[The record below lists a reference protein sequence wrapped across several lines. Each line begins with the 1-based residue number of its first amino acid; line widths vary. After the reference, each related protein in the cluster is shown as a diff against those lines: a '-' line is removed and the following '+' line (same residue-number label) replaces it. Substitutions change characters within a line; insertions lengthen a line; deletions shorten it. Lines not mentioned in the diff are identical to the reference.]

1 MILYKDKYRAQ
12 SSRLMGWDYISPGWY
27 FVTICTRNRLPFFGE
42 IIEGEMQ
49 LSPIGQVVAYEWQ
62 RTERIRPYVSLD
74 EWVIMPN
81 HIHGIIIL
89 HPIESDDKT
98 SRANPHNM
106 HKTSIH
112 PEVLFH
118 QSLHQRDVSTK
129 KPRLKAGS
137 LGAIIG
143 QIKSICTKRIRSRGF
158 RDFGWQAGYYD
169 HIIRDNEDLGR
180 IREYIY
186 GNPDKWDKD
195 VENPANLKR
204 K

>member
-1 MILYKDKYRAQ
+1 MTLYKDKYRVK
-12 SSRLMGWDYISPGWY
+12 SVRLKGWDYTSAGWY
-27 FVTICTRNRLPFFGE
+27 YVTICSRDHTPFFGE
-42 IIEGEMQ
+42 IIEGEMR

-81 HIHGIIIL
+81 HIHGIIVL
-89 HPIESDDKT
+89 HPIESDVET
-98 SRANPHNM
+98 SRSNSVNRCT
-106 HKTSIH
+106 TSIH
-112 PEVLFH
+112 QNIFFH
-118 QSLHQRDVSTK
+118 QILNQRDVSTE
-129 KPRLKAGS
+129 KPILKAGS

-143 QIKSICTKRIRSRGF
+143 QIKSVCTKRIRSKGF

-186 GNPDKWDKD
+186 GNPDKWDED
-195 VENPANLKR
+195 VENPVNLKR

>member
-1 MILYKDKYRAQ
+1 MILYKDKYRAL
-12 SSRLMGWDYISPGWY
+12 SSRLKGWDYTSAGWY
-27 FVTICTRNRLPFFGE
+27 FVTICTQNRMPFFCE
-42 IIEGEMQ
+42 IMEGEMH

-62 RTERIRPYVSLD
+62 RTERIRSYVSLD

-89 HPIESDDKT
+89 YPIESDVEM
-98 SRANPHNM
+98 SRANSHNK

-118 QSLHQRDVSTK
+118 QSLNQRDVSTK

-137 LGAIIG
+137 LGAIIC

-186 GNPDKWDKD
+186 GNPDKWDED